1 GGNDHA
7 RDDDL
12 DRSTAGAGPHG
23 GRAAQPASVR
33 RRERSP
39 DRRHGHGRARARARR
54 LAGRHDR
61 RQPRSLRA
69 ARERHDR
76 RRPGTRAVG
85 LGHDAE
91 RPRPPAVAARHD
103 AERPRAAP
111 GPAQHGHRAA
121 AGPRFQRRHRLSAAP
136 SGARPPSAS
145 HLNDALAILRSIHPG
160 DGAVAAAVVGLAA
173 VLRGFT
179 SFGLALAAVP
189 GLTLVLPPAEAVP
202 CVLLLQ
208 IAAGAQLV
216 PGTRNAI
223 DWGALAPILI
233 GAIAATPIGTVL
245 LAGVP
250 ADAMRAAI
258 GLVLLAAV
266 VLLTRRP
273 LVARRP
279 SLASR
284 GAIGVMSGVLN
295 GSTAMAGPPVIAYFL
310 AASASHAAGRASLL

>member
-1 GGNDHA
+1 
-7 RDDDL
+7 
-12 DRSTAGAGPHG
+12 
-23 GRAAQPASVR
+23 
-33 RRERSP
+33 
-39 DRRHGHGRARARARR
+39 
-54 LAGRHDR
+54 
-61 RQPRSLRA
+61 
-69 ARERHDR
+69 
-76 RRPGTRAVG
+76 
-85 LGHDAE
+85 
-91 RPRPPAVAARHD
+91 
-103 AERPRAAP
+103 
-111 GPAQHGHRAA
+111 
-121 AGPRFQRRHRLSAAP
+121 
-136 SGARPPSAS
+136 
-145 HLNDALAILRSIHPG
+145 
-160 DGAVAAAVVGLAA
+160 VVGLAA

-179 SFGLALAAVP
+179 GFGLALAAVP

-279 SLASR
+279 SLAAR
-284 GAIGVMSGVLN
+284 GAIGIMSGVLN

-310 AASASHAAGRASLL
+310 AASASHAAGRASLLAYFFLISIASLVSALAAGLVTVRIVVFAAALLPFMAIGNAVGHRLFGRASPAAYRRIALATLSAMAVLAIARALLR